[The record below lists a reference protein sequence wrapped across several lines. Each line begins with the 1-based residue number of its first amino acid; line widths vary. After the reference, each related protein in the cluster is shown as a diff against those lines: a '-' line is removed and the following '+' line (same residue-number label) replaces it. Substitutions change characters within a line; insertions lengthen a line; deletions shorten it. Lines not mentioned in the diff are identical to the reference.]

1 MAMSAETKPKTRENI
16 RPPQSGSPQRAIYAT
31 QATGSQRLLCDRFL
45 AVRRRIAML
54 RQIGVGGNAL
64 EARFEKTIC
73 LHASRRSSPPAKAP
87 TRPTSKPRRFAQLKG
102 TLKVGTQ
109 AGGRPPNSGTAM
121 KRPAL
126 GP

>member
-73 LHASRRSSPPAKAP
+73 LHASRRSSLPAKREPA
-87 TRPTSKPRRFAQLKG
+87 RPEASAVRPVKG
-102 TLKVGTQ
+102 HGEGLHPSGPPP
-109 AGGRPPNSGTAM
+109 PPNHN
-121 KRPAL
+121 P
-126 GP
+126 PQN